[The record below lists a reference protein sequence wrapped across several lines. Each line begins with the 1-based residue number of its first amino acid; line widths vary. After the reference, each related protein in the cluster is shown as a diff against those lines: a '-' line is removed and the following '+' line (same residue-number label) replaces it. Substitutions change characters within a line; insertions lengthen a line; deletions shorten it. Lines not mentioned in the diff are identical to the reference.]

1 MSRVNVENL
10 LPENYYKGSRDFQL
24 LGRIFEVALNYN
36 KTGADMV
43 LNNILSDNSDVR
55 ILDLV
60 AKTLGF
66 DSKHEYNVNDLM
78 ALCKSFKK
86 IMFKKGT
93 VEAIEE
99 CVNVLLK
106 AQDITS
112 QARVFCDNESDPTDP
127 TVKAYNIRILIP
139 QELNDVILLEDML
152 DYVLPTGYTYNILRA
167 AVTDDVYVDYA
178 AVNPDIIATASKKT
192 QELSSVPTVN
202 SEGAATTNNG
212 VVAPGLEG
220 DTEIPIVQEE

>member
-1 MSRVNVENL
+1 MSRIDVENL

-66 DSKHEYNVNDLM
+66 ESKHEYNVNDLM

-86 IMFKKGT
+86 IMLKKGT
-93 VEAIEE
+93 VEAVEE

-112 QARVFCDNESDPTDP
+112 QARVFCDNEDDPSDP
-127 TVKAYNIRILIP
+127 TVKAYNVRILIP

-167 AVTDDVYVDYA
+167 TVTDDVYVDYA
-178 AVNPDIIATASKKT
+178 AVNPDIISTAEKRT
-192 QELSSVPTVN
+192 QELSSIPAVG

-212 VVAPGLEG
+212 VVAPGLEA
-220 DTEIPIVQEE
+220 DTEVPIVQEE

>member
-1 MSRVNVENL
+1 MSRIDVENL

-66 DSKHEYNVNDLM
+66 ESKHEYNVNDLM

-86 IMFKKGT
+86 IMLKKGT
-93 VEAIEE
+93 VEAVEE

-112 QARVFCDNESDPTDP
+112 QARVFCDNEDDPSDP
-127 TVKAYNIRILIP
+127 TVKAYNVRILIP

-178 AVNPDIIATASKKT
+178 AVNPDIISTAEKRT
-192 QELSSVPTVN
+192 QELSSIPAVG

-212 VVAPGLEG
+212 VVAPGLEA
-220 DTEIPIVQEE
+220 DTEVPIVQEE